1 MRKNSPP
8 TALLTI
14 PNILSLLRLLAIPIL
29 VFCYIKAKTN
39 QEYHIAGLIAV
50 ISFLTDFY
58 DGYLARKWNCT
69 TYIGRILDPVADKG
83 MQFAILISLSIK
95 ESMFR
100 PILYLLAI
108 KETIQLLAGIYYL
121 RKGMLLKTAL
131 PAGKTATALLF
142 VSFFLLIVF
151 PNMKSNTM
159 QLIALIDFIALS
171 ASFINYS
178 YIYCTGHGNFEELSK
193 Q

>member
-1 MRKNSPP
+1 MRKNAPP
-8 TALLTI
+8 TAMLTI
-14 PNILSLLRLLAIPIL
+14 PNILSFLRLLMIPIL
-29 VFCYIKAKTN
+29 VSFYIKANTN
-39 QEYHIAGLIAV
+39 HEYHIAGLIAV

-58 DGYLARKWNCT
+58 DGYLARKWNCS

-95 ESMFR
+95 ESVFR
-100 PILYLLAI
+100 PILYLLVI

-121 RKGMLLKTAL
+121 KKGMLLKTAL

-151 PNMKSNTM
+151 PNINTRAM
-159 QLIALIDFIALS
+159 QLIALVDFIALS
-171 ASFINYS
+171 VSFISYS

>member
-1 MRKNSPP
+1 MRKNAPP
-8 TALLTI
+8 TAMLTI
-14 PNILSLLRLLAIPIL
+14 PNILSFLRLLMIPIL
-29 VFCYIKAKTN
+29 VSFYIKANTN
-39 QEYHIAGLIAV
+39 HEYHIAGLIAV

-58 DGYLARKWNCT
+58 DGYLARKWNCS

-95 ESMFR
+95 ESVFR
-100 PILYLLAI
+100 PILYLLVI

-121 RKGMLLKTAL
+121 KKGMLLKTAL

-151 PNMKSNTM
+151 PNINTRAM
-159 QLIALIDFIALS
+159 QLIALVDFIALS
-171 ASFINYS
+171 VSFINYS